1 MALPSGGAIF
11 FVRSRLMLSQ
21 GMALKVR
28 SGGLLG
34 LLALTCLAAPLST
47 LGHFGGAAY
56 IVVPVDHVN
65 PGERFEVV
73 GGDLTP
79 NSNVVFRFRRD
90 ESTVPVPGTVT
101 SGPDGHFTA
110 SLAMPADYPT
120 GYALLEAE
128 AADGTRTTTW
138 VLIGAR
144 TSETPAPPGQPAWW
158 TDPSVIVLGVAI
170 AGGIGALGFA
180 AYKRLQPQRMPVG
193 AGSRRRSTGKSQRRQ
208 RR

>member
-1 MALPSGGAIF
+1 MARKF
-11 FVRSRLMLSQ
+11 RSAGLIGLWVVSCLTWPVS
-21 GMALKVR
+21 AL
-28 SGGLLG
+28 
-34 LLALTCLAAPLST
+34 A
-47 LGHFGGAAY
+47 HFGGAAY

-65 PGERFEVV
+65 PGERFQVV

-79 NSNVVFRFRRD
+79 NSSVVFRFKRD

-101 SGPDGHFTA
+101 SDPDGHFTA
-110 SLAMPADYPT
+110 SLAVPADFPS

-128 AADGTRTTTW
+128 AADGTQTSTW

-158 TDPSVIVLGVAI
+158 ADPSVIVLGVAV

-180 AYKRLQPQRMPVG
+180 AYKRLHPQPVSVN
-193 AGSRRRSTGKSQRRQ
+193 AATRRRSSGKSQRRAS